1 MKQNLQECI
10 DFQLA
15 NEQTTRK
22 ISALE
27 HDGITKLSALFYTV
41 ANQNA
46 DLDKIKKSREILKNK
61 MGIFSNFRGAFDLV
75 ISSKMSLAEDPEKY
89 LDDVIDIYK
98 KLVSDKKIPGETYV
112 MTAITIYEQARDQDI
127 DSIIN
132 QTKEA
137 YAKIKEQHKYLTD
150 ETDMSFIAMMVMSGK
165 DIDKTVNEVEETFN
179 VLKQEYKVPSDAAQ
193 GAALVLSMSDKSVQE
208 KCKAFMDLYTEMKA
222 KKQQTSKNRC
232 MVIYAACVVVNMP
245 QSEVVEAMSET
256 ELILKKHQGY
266 GALTGGQD
274 IRRVFAGALVILKQ
288 LLSDGDSG
296 SVGRETN
303 LVSNVVTQEV
313 IDAIMLM
320 VYFTN
325 VDIFL
330 FI

>member
-1 MKQNLQECI
+1 MKQNLQEFI

-222 KKQQTSKNRC
+222 KKQQTSR
-232 MVIYAACVVVNMP
+232 
-245 QSEVVEAMSET
+245 
-256 ELILKKHQGY
+256 
-266 GALTGGQD
+266 
-274 IRRVFAGALVILKQ
+274 
-288 LLSDGDSG
+288 
-296 SVGRETN
+296 
-303 LVSNVVTQEV
+303 
-313 IDAIMLM
+313 
-320 VYFTN
+320 
-325 VDIFL
+325 
-330 FI
+330 

>member
-1 MKQNLQECI
+1 MEQKLQDFI

-15 NEQTTRK
+15 NEKTTRK

-27 HDGITKLSALFYTV
+27 HDGVTKLSALFFTV

-46 DLDKIKKSREILKNK
+46 DLDKIKASREILKKK
-61 MGIFSNFRGAFDLV
+61 MGLFSNFRGTFDII
-75 ISSKMSLAEDPEKY
+75 ISTKMALAEDPEKY

-112 MTAITIYEQARDQDI
+112 MTAITIYEQAGDKDI
-127 DSIIN
+127 DDIIAK
-132 QTKEA
+132 TKEA
-137 YAKIKEQHKYLTD
+137 YAKIKEQHKFLTD
-150 ETDMSFIAMMVMSGK
+150 ETDMSFIAMMVMSEK
-165 DIDKTVNEVEETFN
+165 DIDQTVNEVEETFN
-179 VLKQEYKVPSDAAQ
+179 LLKQEYKVPSDAAQ
-193 GAALVLSMSDKSVQE
+193 GAALVLSMTNKSVQE
-208 KCKAFMDLYTEMKA
+208 KCKAFMDIYTAMKE

-245 QSEVVEAMSET
+245 QDVVVEAMSET
-256 ELILKKHQGY
+256 ESILKKNQGY

-274 IRRVFAGALVILKQ
+274 IRRVFAGALVILNH
-288 LLSDGDSG
+288 LLGSDSDGVS
-296 SVGRETN
+296 ETN
-303 LVSNVVTQEV
+303 LVSQIVTQEV

-320 VYFTN
+320 VCFTN
-325 VDIFL
+325 IDIML

>member
-1 MKQNLQECI
+1 MEQKLQEFI

-15 NEQTTRK
+15 NEKITRK

-27 HDGITKLSALFYTV
+27 HEGITKLSALFHTV

-46 DLDKIKKSREILKNK
+46 DLDKIKASREILSKK
-61 MGIFSNFRGAFDLV
+61 MGLFSNFRGTFDVVL
-75 ISSKMSLAEDPEKY
+75 STKMALSEDPEKY
-89 LDDVIDIYK
+89 IDDIIDIYK
-98 KLVSDKKIPGETYV
+98 KLVSDKKLPGETFV
-112 MTAITIYEQARDQDI
+112 MTAITIYEQAGDKDI
-127 DSIIN
+127 DAIIT

-137 YAKIKEQHKYLTD
+137 YIKIKGQHKFLTD

-165 DIDKTVNEVEETFN
+165 DVDKTINEVEETYN
-179 VLKQEYKVPSDAAQ
+179 VLKQEYKVPSNAAQ
-193 GAALVLSMSDKSVQE
+193 GAALVLSMSDKPVQE
-208 KCKAFMDLYTEMKA
+208 KCKAFMDIYTSMKQ

-245 QSEVVEAMSET
+245 QDEVVEAMSET
-256 ELILKKHQGY
+256 ESLLKKQQGY

-274 IRRVFAGALVILKQ
+274 IRRVFAGALVILNN
-288 LLSDGDSG
+288 LLNNDATGVNS
-296 SVGRETN
+296 ETN
-303 LVSNVVTQEV
+303 LVSQIITQEV

-320 VYFTN
+320 VCFTN
-325 VDIFL
+325 IDIFL